1 MTCRAVRLRLLPWVW
16 ERLGFPPS
24 HNWLYAEAISM
35 NKLGKTIVSALHT
48 GGSLATSVRY
58 FYVLGFVPGLGADP
72 CPLVKVHEGVPS
84 VWTHPL
90 FVTCSSNV

>member
-1 MTCRAVRLRLLPWVW
+1 MQGGAVAIAAIGLRTPLVS
-16 ERLGFPPS
+16 PS
-24 HNWLYAEAISM
+24 HNRLYAEAIFM
-35 NKLGKTIVSALHT
+35 KKLGKTIVSALQT

-90 FVTCSSNV
+90 FVTCS